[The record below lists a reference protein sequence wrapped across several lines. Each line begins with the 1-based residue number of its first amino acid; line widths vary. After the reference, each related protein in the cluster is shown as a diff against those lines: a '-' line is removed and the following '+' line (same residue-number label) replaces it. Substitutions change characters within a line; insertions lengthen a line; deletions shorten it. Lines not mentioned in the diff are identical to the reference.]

1 MANEFVHG
9 SVGTELTQA
18 EWEGVGTHVFNSQ
31 ATGDIVYASSS
42 SQLSRLAKGTDTH
55 VLILSS
61 GIPAWSTSTGITS
74 VGTIAT
80 GTWEGTDV
88 GVAYGGTGVST
99 LTDGGVLLGSG
110 TGAITAMAV
119 LTDGQM
125 IVGNG
130 STDPVAESGATLRTS
145 IGVGTGDSPQFTGL
159 TLTGDLA
166 VNGDDIT
173 SDGSLTIDP
182 ASALILELTD
192 TLTASALSVAV
203 SSQNYYSISTRRTVN
218 GGAVHTFDAADR
230 SGTASQSL
238 TTKMIDV
245 KAFTM
250 TYAGGTQVTNT
261 VGGFN
266 LNLDAMTYVGGSALT
281 LDVVSGIRFN
291 LPVASTNITATD
303 VAGIRIVEP
312 STGAGTITTQTGIK
326 FAQALDAGSTNI
338 GIDMGTNSIE
348 NVGASGNDW
357 TQNALSLS
365 NDYDNNTNTLTVSNT
380 STASS
385 ANQAVVRIGIADAST
400 GDPYMNFNI
409 ASDADWALGVD
420 HGNSDRFA
428 ISRTHY
434 LDGTNDAVRWALS
447 DGEMSLTVAHSTS
460 YFDYVCDSCGRAQ
473 IEMFECC
480 GTVAWHDDVLALKE
494 MALNRDGL
502 EHMAKLGVMSIT
514 HDGDDGAEWI
524 GINVQTAQH
533 FTWSAMHQ
541 MYERINELE
550 TKLEAL
556 GV

>member
-61 GIPAWSTSTGITS
+61 GIPAWSASTGITA

-80 GTWEGTDV
+80 GVWQGTDI

-99 LTDGGVLLGSG
+99 LTDGGILLGSG

-119 LTDGQM
+119 LADSEM

-159 TLTGDLA
+159 TLTAALST
-166 VNGDDIT
+166 T
-173 SDGSLTIDP
+173 SDIDMQDGDKLLIGTHDDLQIFHDGSHSYIQDTATGNLVLNGSGIY
-182 ASALILELTD
+182 LINAANDENMLAAVQD
-192 TLTASALSVAV
+192 AGVTLYH
-203 SSQNYYSISTRRTVN
+203 N
-218 GGAVHTFDAADR
+218 
-230 SGTASQSL
+230 GTAKMV
-238 TTKMIDV
+238 TTAD
-245 KAFTM
+245 
-250 TYAGGTQVTNT
+250 G
-261 VGGFN
+261 
-266 LNLDAMTYVGGSALT
+266 LDLGDNDL
-281 LDVVSGIRFN
+281 L
-291 LPVASTNITATD
+291 
-303 VAGIRIVEP
+303 
-312 STGAGTITTQTGIK
+312 
-326 FAQALDAGSTNI
+326 
-338 GIDMGTNSIE
+338 